1 MELRVAQRID
11 TDVLVIGSGAHYRSD
26 YPDEDDGQWL
36 KTIGISHRSGEMVLQ
51 AMPV

>member
-1 MELRVAQRID
+1 MELRSAKRTC
-11 TDVLVIGSGAHYRSD
+11 TDVLVIGSGAHYRFD

-36 KTIGISHRSGEMVLQ
+36 KTIGISHRNGEMMLR